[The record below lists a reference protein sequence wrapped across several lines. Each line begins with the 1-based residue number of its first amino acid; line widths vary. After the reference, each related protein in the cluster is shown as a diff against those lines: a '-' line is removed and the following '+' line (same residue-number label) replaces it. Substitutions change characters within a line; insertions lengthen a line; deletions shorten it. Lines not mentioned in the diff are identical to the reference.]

1 MNTVQ
6 IIYSLRKKYAAVG
19 DVMAK
24 TKEEIRVDLI
34 VKAREILKDKGFDF
48 LTARKLSEYSG
59 YSVGTI
65 YNQFKSM
72 DNLVMWENCLTLDEL
87 NESLKKT
94 EFTSDAYRNLN
105 RLIDRF
111 VDFVLD
117 NKNLWFTL
125 YNFHFKDIM
134 DEYAIFYLKRIV
146 KIIQLL
152 ENNLCKLFSKVSAN
166 ERKVSTEVLFISLFA
181 VSSLLTTEKEFARL
195 NKKYVV
201 KVMFNTYL
209 AGISALAK
217 K

>member
-1 MNTVQ
+1 
-6 IIYSLRKKYAAVG
+6 
-19 DVMAK
+19 MAK

-87 NESLKKT
+87 NECLKKT
-94 EFTSDAYRNLN
+94 ELTSDAYKNLN
-105 RLIDRF
+105 RFIEKF
-111 VDFVLD
+111 VDFVLE

-125 YNFHFKDIM
+125 YNFHFKNIM
-134 DEYAIFYLKRIV
+134 DDYAVFYLRRIV
-146 KIIQLL
+146 KIIQVL
-152 ENNLCKLFSKVSAN
+152 ENNLCKLFIKVPAN

-181 VSSLLTTEKEFARL
+181 LSSLLTTEKEFIRL

-209 AGISALAK
+209 AGLSMLSK

>member
-1 MNTVQ
+1 
-6 IIYSLRKKYAAVG
+6 
-19 DVMAK
+19 MAK

-34 VKAREILKDKGFDF
+34 VKAREILKDRGFDF

-87 NESLKKT
+87 NEYLKKA
-94 EFTSDAYRNLN
+94 EMSSDAYANLN
-105 RLIDRF
+105 RLVEKF
-111 VDFVLD
+111 VDFVLE

-134 DEYAIFYLKRIV
+134 DDYAVFYLRRIV
-146 KIIQLL
+146 KIIQVL
-152 ENNLCKLFSKVSAN
+152 ENNLCKLFVKVPGG
-166 ERKVSTEVLFISLFA
+166 ERKVSTEVLFITLFA
-181 VSSLLTTEKEFARL
+181 LSSLLTTEKEFVRL

-209 AGISALAK
+209 AGISMLAK
-217 K
+217 G

>member
-1 MNTVQ
+1 
-6 IIYSLRKKYAAVG
+6 
-19 DVMAK
+19 MAK

-87 NESLKKT
+87 NEYLKKA
-94 EFTSDAYRNLN
+94 EMSSDAYVNLN
-105 RLIDRF
+105 RLVEKF
-111 VDFVLD
+111 VDFVLE

-134 DEYAIFYLKRIV
+134 DDYAVFYLRRIV
-146 KIIQLL
+146 KIIQVL
-152 ENNLCKLFSKVSAN
+152 ENNLCKLFVKVPGG
-166 ERKVSTEVLFISLFA
+166 ERKVSTEVLFITLFA
-181 VSSLLTTEKEFARL
+181 LSSLLTTEKEFVRL
-195 NKKYVV
+195 DKKYVV

-209 AGISALAK
+209 AGISMLAK
-217 K
+217 G

>member
-1 MNTVQ
+1 
-6 IIYSLRKKYAAVG
+6 
-19 DVMAK
+19 MAK

-87 NESLKKT
+87 NECLKKT
-94 EFTSDAYRNLN
+94 ELTSDAYKNLN
-105 RLIDRF
+105 RFIEKF
-111 VDFVLD
+111 VDFVLE

-134 DEYAIFYLKRIV
+134 DDYAVFYLRRIV
-146 KIIQLL
+146 KIIQVL
-152 ENNLCKLFSKVSAN
+152 ENNLCKLFIKVPAN

-181 VSSLLTTEKEFARL
+181 LSSLLTTEKEFIRL

-209 AGISALAK
+209 AGLSMLSK